1 MSQIERKVIHMNHMT
16 PTAVELSA
24 TLRRALR
31 EAGVSQRELS
41 ERFGIPLTTLNR
53 HLSRG
58 VVSWDE
64 IRAVSIATNRSAA
77 SLVAETSEQQEV
89 AA

>member
-1 MSQIERKVIHMNHMT
+1 MNHIT

-31 EAGVSQRELS
+31 EAGVSQREVS
-41 ERFGIPLTTLNR
+41 QRFDIPLTTLNR

-58 VVSWDE
+58 AVSWDE
-64 IRAVSIATNRSAA
+64 IRAVSIATRRSAA
-77 SLVAETSEQQEV
+77 SLIAEASDQREN
-89 AA
+89 AAA